1 MAWEKMGRITVVGV
15 HVRSFYRNVL
25 FRSLSVAA
33 SVPTQKLMVMDQ
45 DGLHN
50 QTSREI
56 YLNEENVSE
65 NIEKTPKQKR
75 KKFAILMAY
84 CGFGYHGMQMD
95 KSGYPTIENT
105 LISALIKAECVPE
118 KCFYDLKEVRFQR
131 CARTDKSVSA
141 LAQVVSLKLFNS
153 CTNPIEKINS
163 YLPPEIRVL
172 GINRVTNGFS
182 AKDKC
187 NARTYSYTLP
197 TFALSRSGGVS
208 PDSSFRLPR
217 EDFHVINEL
226 LSFYKGTRN
235 FHNFTKFKLATDK
248 SAHRHIMDV
257 CCSEPFLHHGVEF
270 TRILVKGHSFMQ
282 HQIRKMVCLVIA
294 VARGLV
300 SPDLLP
306 HSVQMDKINIPR
318 APGLGL
324 VLEFTHFDYYNQ
336 CFHDRTLH
344 DPITWEEFLPVREA
358 IREEKI
364 MPAII
369 EGELNDLSMCHWLQ
383 KLCTH
388 DFMNVANKY
397 DPQTYHN
404 GNL

>member
-15 HVRSFYRNVL
+15 HGRSFYRNVL

-33 SVPTQKLMVMDQ
+33 SDPTQKLMVTGQ

-50 QTSREI
+50 QTSRDI
-56 YLNEENVSE
+56 NLNEENVSE
-65 NIEKTPKQKR
+65 NIQKTPKQKR
-75 KKFAILMAY
+75 KKFAILIAY
-84 CGFGYHGMQMD
+84 CGFGYHGMQMN
-95 KSGYPTIENT
+95 KCGFPTIENT

-118 KCFYDLKEVRFQR
+118 KCFYDFKELRFQR

-163 YLPPEIRVL
+163 YLPPEIRIL
-172 GINRVTNGFS
+172 GINRVPRGFS
-182 AKDKC
+182 AKDMC

-197 TFALSRSGGVS
+197 TFALSRSGGIS

-217 EDFHVINEL
+217 EDFHVINRL
-226 LSFYKGTRN
+226 LSFYKGTHN
-235 FHNFTKFKLATDK
+235 FHNFTNSKLATDK
-248 SAHRHIMDV
+248 SALRHIMNV

-270 TRILVKGHSFMQ
+270 ARILVKGNSFMQ
-282 HQIRKMVCLVIA
+282 HQIRKMVCLVIM

-306 HSVQMDKINIPR
+306 HSVQMDKVKIPQ

-324 VLEFTHFDYYNQ
+324 VLEFTHFDCYNQ
-336 CFHDRTLH
+336 HFHDRTLH

-369 EGELNDLSMCHWLQ
+369 EAELKDLSMCYWLQ
-383 KLCTH
+383 RIL
-388 DFMNVANKY
+388 
-397 DPQTYHN
+397 
-404 GNL
+404 